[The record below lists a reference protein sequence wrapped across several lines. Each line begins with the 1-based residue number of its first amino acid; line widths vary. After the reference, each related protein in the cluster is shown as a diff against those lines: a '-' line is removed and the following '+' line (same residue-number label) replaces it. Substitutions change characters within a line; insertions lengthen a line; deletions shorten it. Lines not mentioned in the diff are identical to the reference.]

1 MFSRSNSLKQKPVAR
16 LGRARAMALLAGAAM
31 GSAALEG
38 TAMAVPP
45 PSYQLTIDA
54 ATVSFPMGTIPSGV
68 ARGAT
73 GSVQSGNQ
81 VAHYQGF
88 LGPISA
94 SSYVSAAPA
103 GINFRMEGDIT
114 GAVAAGDPISMLWE
128 VVIEFTGGSVSWGLS
143 GNAFAP
149 GAGTQFFSQNGSF
162 LTPSTQTVLVQSNRT
177 FGANGTG
184 AAGFY
189 TMEFA
194 VNWSSFV
201 AGQSLKVTVNR
212 MDIGTSASVPS
223 PSAIAPAMLAGVL
236 GIARRRR
243 R

>member
-1 MFSRSNSLKQKPVAR
+1 MFSLSNSLNQKPAAR
-16 LGRARAMALLAGAAM
+16 LGSVRAMGLLAGAAL

-38 TAMAVPP
+38 TALAVPP

-54 ATVSFPMGTIPSGV
+54 ATVSFPMGTIPASV

-73 GSVQSGNQ
+73 GSLQSGNQ
-81 VAHYQGF
+81 VAHYQGL
-88 LGPISA
+88 LGPISS
-94 SSYVSAAPA
+94 SSYVTSAPA

-128 VVIEFTGGSVSWGLS
+128 VAIEFTGGSVSWGLS

-162 LTPSTQTVLVQSNRT
+162 LTPSSQTVLVQANRT
-177 FGANGTG
+177 FGGGGTG
-184 AAGFY
+184 SAGFY
-189 TMEFA
+189 AMEFA
-194 VNWSSFV
+194 VNWSGFV
-201 AGQSLKVTVNR
+201 AGQTLKVTVNR
-212 MDIGTSASVPS
+212 MDIGTSTSVPS
-223 PSAIAPAMLAGVL
+223 PSAIAPAMLAGVF
-236 GIARRRR
+236 GFSRRRR